1 MFSSS
6 PFFLLST
13 ETFSINDMS
22 SKHINDMFAACNNA
36 QIMLYADDSNVFVKS
51 TNLTDLFSLANDV
64 CAQISKWFNSN
75 RLTINYSKSN
85 FILFFPTSN
94 DECFISSNNLKIHI
108 NNNAIART
116 TCTKFLG
123 IYLDETLNYKHH
135 VNCLIKKLN
144 SVNGMLYNRRDYI
157 SKQCLKNLYFALV
170 FSRLQYGILIYG
182 FATASTLKPLL
193 ICCNKILRTLQFQNR
208 FSNVKQLYVYYN
220 TLSIFQ
226 LHKLHIGK
234 FVFKSLNCDFLVPD
248 VIKEIFALSNDN
260 SRKNYDTRL
269 SNTKYL

>member
-1 MFSSS
+1 
-6 PFFLLST
+6 
-13 ETFSINDMS
+13 
-22 SKHINDMFAACNNA
+22 
-36 QIMLYADDSNVFVKS
+36 
-51 TNLTDLFSLANDV
+51 
-64 CAQISKWFNSN
+64 
-75 RLTINYSKSN
+75 
-85 FILFFPTSN
+85 
-94 DECFISSNNLKIHI
+94 
-108 NNNAIART
+108 
-116 TCTKFLG
+116 
-123 IYLDETLNYKHH
+123 
-135 VNCLIKKLN
+135 
-144 SVNGMLYNRRDYI
+144 MLYNRRDYI

-248 VIKEIFALSNDN
+248 VIREIFALSNDN
-260 SRKNYDTRL
+260 SRKIMTQDFQAQNIYIIVLNLAIFIHTLTFAVKNGTPFRL
-269 SNTKYL
+269 K